1 MTVSCA
7 GAKVFDYQ
15 SDRHRSKTR
24 ACALFRFPDLITSQ
38 IDTAPKLNM
47 KPAETVNDLITS
59 QIDTAPKRD
68 GLGEGVDEDLITS
81 QIDTAPKQVYE
92 PHDPGLYLITSQID
106 TAPKPRV
113 QRDAELRI

>member
-1 MTVSCA
+1 
-7 GAKVFDYQ
+7 
-15 SDRHRSKTR
+15 
-24 ACALFRFPDLITSQ
+24 
-38 IDTAPKLNM
+38 M
-47 KPAETVNDLITS
+47 KPAEAVNDLITS

-81 QIDTAPKQVYE
+81 QIDTAPKQAYE

>member
-38 IDTAPKLNM
+38 IDTAPKL
-47 KPAETVNDLITS
+47 
-59 QIDTAPKRD
+59 
-68 GLGEGVDEDLITS
+68 
-81 QIDTAPKQVYE
+81 VYE

>member
-38 IDTAPKLNM
+38 IDTAPKL
-47 KPAETVNDLITS
+47 
-59 QIDTAPKRD
+59 R
-68 GLGEGVDEDLITS
+68 GELNGVESI
-81 QIDTAPKQVYE
+81 
-92 PHDPGLYLITSQID
+92 
-106 TAPKPRV
+106 
-113 QRDAELRI
+113 